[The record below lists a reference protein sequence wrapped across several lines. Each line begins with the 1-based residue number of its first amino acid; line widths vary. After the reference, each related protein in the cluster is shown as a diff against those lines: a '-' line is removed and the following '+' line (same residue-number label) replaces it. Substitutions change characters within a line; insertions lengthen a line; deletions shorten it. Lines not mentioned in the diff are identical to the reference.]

1 MISFVYFC
9 STSCLRCHQVACIS
23 FSILHS
29 ISWEEGTTILSVP
42 SIDRLLGCS
51 LFIAIMTNAAIN
63 ILICVFWCTCTDSS
77 TGNMSRS
84 GFLSWKRD
92 ICSGFQ
98 ITGKYFPKGFTL
110 TVCEHSNESGARGQP
125 VSALYALPKQTC
137 SNGSSVRAGNVSLGH
152 GCSSGWLEKGKRK
165 KTQE

>member
-1 MISFVYFC
+1 
-9 STSCLRCHQVACIS
+9 
-23 FSILHS
+23 
-29 ISWEEGTTILSVP
+29 
-42 SIDRLLGCS
+42 
-51 LFIAIMTNAAIN
+51 MTNAVIN
-63 ILICVFWCTCTDSS
+63 ILIHVFWCTCSDSS

-98 ITGKYFPKGFTL
+98 NTDKYFPKGFTS
-110 TVCEHSNESGARGQP
+110 TVCEHSNEVWSKFMQGQP
-125 VSALYALPKQTC
+125 VSALHALPKQTC

-152 GCSSGWLEKGKRK
+152 GCSSGWLEKWKRK